1 MKTAG
6 IIGGI
11 GPESTV
17 DYYRSIISAYKV
29 RLGDD
34 SSPSLLIASVDVQKL
49 LVLMTANRLADLVA
63 YLAPEVERLARGG
76 ADFAAISANTPHIVF
91 DELRRRSPIPMI
103 SIVEATR
110 DAATAR
116 GLSRL
121 LLLGT
126 RFTMEARFYADVCAV
141 KGIDVVVPDA
151 AERVYIHAIYVDEL
165 LQGQFRD
172 ETRDALLGLIARY
185 AEAGRIDG
193 VVLGGTELPLLLRRA
208 DHHGVP
214 FLDTTRIHVDA
225 IVNALLA

>member
-110 DAATAR
+110 DAATVR

-126 RFTMEARFYADVCAV
+126 RFTMEARFYGDVCAV

-151 AERVYIHAIYVDEL
+151 AERVYVHGIYVDEL

-172 ETRDALLGLIARY
+172 ATRDALLALIARY

>member
-76 ADFAAISANTPHIVF
+76 ADFAVISANTPHIVF

-110 DAATAR
+110 DAATVR

>member
-49 LVLMTANRLADLVA
+49 LVLMTANRLEDLVA

-110 DAATAR
+110 DAAKAR

-172 ETRDALLGLIARY
+172 ETRDSLLGLIARY

-214 FLDTTRIHVDA
+214 FLDTTRTHVDA

>member
-17 DYYRSIISAYKV
+17 DYYRSIIATYKE

-34 SSPSLLIASVDVQKL
+34 SSPSLLITSLDVQKL
-49 LVLMTANRLADLVA
+49 LVLMTANRLPDVLA
-63 YLAPEVERLARGG
+63 YLATEVERLARGG
-76 ADFAAISANTPHIVF
+76 ADFAVIAANTPHIVF
-91 DELRRRSPIPMI
+91 DDLRRRSPIPMI

-110 DAATAR
+110 DAAAVL
-116 GLSRL
+116 GVSRL

-126 RFTMEARFYADVCAV
+126 RFTMEARLYPDVCAA
-141 KGIDVVVPDA
+141 KGINVVVPDA
-151 AERVYIHAIYVDEL
+151 AEREYIHGIYVSEL

-172 ETRDALLGLIARY
+172 ETRDALLAMISRFA
-185 AEAGRIDG
+185 AAGRIDG
-193 VVLGGTELPLLLRRA
+193 VVLGGTELPLLLRRPEH
-208 DHHGVP
+208 DGVP

-225 IVNALLA
+225 IVSALLA

>member
-6 IIGGI
+6 IIGGV

-17 DYYRSIISAYKV
+17 DYYRSIISAYKA
-29 RLGDD
+29 RRGDD
-34 SSPSLLIASVDVQKL
+34 SSPSLLITSVDVQKL
-49 LVLMTANRLADLVA
+49 LVLMTAGRLPDVVA

-76 ADFAAISANTPHIVF
+76 ADFAVISANTPHIVF
-91 DELRRRSPIPMI
+91 DELKRGSPIPMI

-110 DAATAR
+110 DAASER

-126 RFTMEARFYADVCAV
+126 RFTMEARLYPDVCAV
-141 KGIDVVVPDA
+141 RGIDVVVPDA
-151 AERVYIHAIYVDEL
+151 AERVYVHGIYVDEL

-172 ETRDALLGLIARY
+172 ATRDALLALIARY

-214 FLDTTRIHVDA
+214 FLDTTKIHVDA